1 MFLKNTQIRSKTKLK
16 LQFCRSRLKN
26 EQNRRTLFDVG
37 ICKIL
42 IKSQFLS
49 LVIIKTLVL
58 VSDSTLFPNT
68 RSFTYT
74 ILHLKSKVINVLD
87 KIWFIKT
94 NLQQKMFHFQ
104 PNFFFISSI
113 FANRYIKNAEFTLSH
128 QYILFVTKVKQQSH
142 FDMVVLP
149 QLCHTFSEKLF
160 LRTPLK
166 GLLLLL
172 VKD

>member
-1 MFLKNTQIRSKTKLK
+1 MKYLKGENCSFYNNFFFLNYSYFLLQVKYLFSEIPMFLKNTQIRSKTKLK

-26 EQNRRTLFDVG
+26 EQNRRIPFDVG

-58 VSDSTLFPNT
+58 VSDSILFPNT
-68 RSFTYT
+68 RSFTLT
-74 ILHLKSKVINVLD
+74 TLHLKPKVINILD

-104 PNFFFISSI
+104 PNFFFI
-113 FANRYIKNAEFTLSH
+113 
-128 QYILFVTKVKQQSH
+128 
-142 FDMVVLP
+142 
-149 QLCHTFSEKLF
+149 
-160 LRTPLK
+160 
-166 GLLLLL
+166 
-172 VKD
+172 